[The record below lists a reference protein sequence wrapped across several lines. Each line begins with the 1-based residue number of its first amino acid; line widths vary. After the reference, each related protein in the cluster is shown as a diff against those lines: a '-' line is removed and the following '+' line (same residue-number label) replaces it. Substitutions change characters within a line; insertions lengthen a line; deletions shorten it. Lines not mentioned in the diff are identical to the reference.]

1 MLIWFESVEPLEV
14 KVYIVYCTKALLA
27 SESLISFM
35 AWRNMNISGI
45 NHEHQ
50 RYQKT

>member
-1 MLIWFESVEPLEV
+1 MLIWFESVELLEV
-14 KVYIVYCTKALLA
+14 KIYIVYCMALLV
-27 SESLISFM
+27 SESLISFV
-35 AWRNMNISGI
+35 ARRNMNISRI